1 MNEIKVSLTI
11 ALQGS
16 VMFSKEECLKTTQ
29 KVIERRA
36 KGGKM
41 YKKTINV
48 QVNNLDMMDKH
59 TIRVTNKDS
68 KNLESVTFYTRK
80 TKPATQSININ
91 KEAYKYMT
99 SKNEIPEWSRAGK
112 WLQLTP
118 KQRLEAHLH
127 KIAESL
133 GGKVLSYNVFKD

>member
-1 MNEIKVSLTI
+1 MSEIKVSLTI

-29 KVIERRA
+29 KVIE
-36 KGGKM
+36 
-41 YKKTINV
+41 KKTKSGKVYKRKVFIKVDNF
-48 QVNNLDMMDKH
+48 DMMDKN
-59 TIRVTNKDS
+59 TLRVFDEES
-68 KNLESVTFYTRK
+68 KKHEFVTFYTRK
-80 TKPATQSININ
+80 TKPVTQSININ

-133 GGKVLSYNVFKD
+133 GGKVLSYNVFED